1 MEPDMPPGYP
11 SHEAPPSAQEPRR
24 MPPPWPPRPP
34 EAAPRTP
41 PPWPPPPSEAA
52 PHTPPPDQTSGYD
65 YDQVPGAGSSGR
77 LPTGGPPSGRFAPP
91 YPAAPPRFATGGP
104 APLPRSSNDFA
115 VRPIQPIQPAGRED
129 STVHGPRP
137 RTRMPLTRALR
148 TDPSLYQWDRLS
160 PEQKAAVLAAIGNTP
175 ARFRPWLAVRPMLMG
190 ALIVGLLFVIAGVLL
205 VIFH

>member
-11 SHEAPPSAQEPRR
+11 SNESPPSAQEPSRT
-24 MPPPWPPRPP
+24 PPPWPPRPA

-41 PPWPPPPSEAA
+41 PPWPPPLLEAA
-52 PHTPPPDQTSGYD
+52 PHTPPPGQTSG

-91 YPAAPPRFATGGP
+91 HPAAPPRFVPGGP
-104 APLPRSSNDFA
+104 APLPQSSSDRA

-129 STVHGPRP
+129 SAAYGPRP

-175 ARFRPWLAVRPMLMG
+175 ARFRTWSAVRPMLMG
-190 ALIVGLLFVIAGVLL
+190 ALIVGLLLVIAGVLL
-205 VIFH
+205 VILH